1 MNYFILL
8 FALFLVLAISPSYGI
23 RTTVQV
29 YVKQSSSDQGENNNV
44 EMVTDIA
51 RNGNGD
57 DLVETDT
64 ETIPRDRIFPGALG
78 LLIANRSF
86 STLRPPQSVSIRVT
100 EDDGSGV
107 SKDDG
112 VCSLVIE
119 APFII
124 GQDVRVRCLREFND
138 GLETAWNILA
148 IVTYTAS

>member
-8 FALFLVLAISPSYGI
+8 FALFLVLAISPSYGT
-23 RTTVQV
+23 RTRVRV
-29 YVKQSSSDQGENNNV
+29 YVKQSIDDQGRNDNV
-44 EMVTDIA
+44 EMVTDIT
-51 RNGNGD
+51 RNGSGD
-57 DLVETDT
+57 DRAVTAT
-64 ETIPRDRIFPGALG
+64 EPIPRDRIFAGTLG
-78 LLIANRSF
+78 RLIANRSF
-86 STLRPPQSVSIRVT
+86 STISTPQSVSIRVT